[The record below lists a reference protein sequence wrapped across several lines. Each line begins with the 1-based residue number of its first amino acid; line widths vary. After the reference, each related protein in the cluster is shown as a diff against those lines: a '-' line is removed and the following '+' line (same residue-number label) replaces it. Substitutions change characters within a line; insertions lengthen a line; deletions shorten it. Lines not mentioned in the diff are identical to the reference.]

1 MENKKIWIK
10 ANGNE
15 AIATGHIR
23 RCMTIA
29 DELDRRGMDVEFIL
43 ADDDSAHVLRV
54 LSDQDNTVFKARI
67 LHTDYNKPE
76 EDFEIFAEFFKEE
89 IPDFFI
95 IDSYYVTPEYIEKLK
110 DLIVRAGGKTK
121 LGLIDDFGR
130 NDYPVDLL
138 INYDISGKKDIYSA
152 EVKLLG
158 EQYAPIR
165 PSFSEM
171 DYQVRPRARRVFVST
186 GGTDPYL
193 VEKNILTEIYEGDSP
208 CRKVLDVTGLECEV
222 VVGTFFEED
231 YRRELEAL
239 SDRHKEITLHE
250 HVTNMPE
257 LMNSCDYAVSAGG
270 ATLYEL
276 CAVGVPTVAF
286 SMADNQVDFAL
297 GFDKLGAVKYA
308 GDARTDHRIV
318 QKIVTW
324 GTAAVDNPGFR
335 KRMSDKARSIID
347 GKGTEKIVDAIVGLL
362 A

>member
-1 MENKKIWIK
+1 MENRKIWIK

-15 AIATGHIR
+15 DIATGHIR

-29 DELDRRGMDVEFIL
+29 DELIRRGMDVEFIL

-54 LSDQDNTVFKARI
+54 LSDQDNTVFDARI
-67 LHTDYNKPE
+67 LHTDYSKPE
-76 EDFEIFAEFFKEE
+76 EELEIFAEFFKEE
-89 IPDFFI
+89 APDFFL
-95 IDSYYVTPEYIEKLK
+95 IDSYYTTPDYFADLK
-110 DLIVRAGGKTK
+110 DLIAESGRNIK
-121 LGLIDDFGR
+121 LGLIDDFGK
-130 NDYPVDLL
+130 NDYPVDL
-138 INYDISGKKDIYSA
+138 IVNYDISGEKDIYSA
-152 EVKLLG
+152 GIKLLG

-165 PSFSEM
+165 PVFSKT
-171 DYQVRPRARRVFVST
+171 DYQVRPRARKVFLST
-186 GGTDPYL
+186 GGTDPYF
-193 VEKNILTEIYEGDSP
+193 VIKNILTEIYEGDSP

-222 VVGTFFEED
+222 IVGTFFEED

-257 LMNSCDYAVSAGG
+257 LMSSCDYAVSASG

-308 GDARTDHRIV
+308 GDARKDHRLV

-335 KRMSDKARSIID
+335 KRMSDKARGIID